1 MDSVFYRMRRRIWH
15 ARPGLVIPLMWHS
28 DLLTAPL
35 DSACVSAWMTD
46 VKTLAEPKHVHDCIA
61 PTRCFSN
68 LLWFTD
74 TVGTHVMIKSPVIK
88 WLSQPNTYWR
98 NWSNC
103 FVCHPLCRW
112 PGATKLSFLCPW
124 LFRKSRQNWKLS
136 LSLPDLKMP
145 VQQFLLHLFHL
156 FTAPPPNL
164 KSRICGFVMY
174 ACSEMAQRRK
184 QRT

>member
-1 MDSVFYRMRRRIWH
+1 MRFIICR
-15 ARPGLVIPLMWHS
+15 
-28 DLLTAPL
+28 DLRTQ
-35 DSACVSAWMTD
+35 
-46 VKTLAEPKHVHDCIA
+46 LA
-61 PTRCFSN
+61 
-68 LLWFTD
+68 
-74 TVGTHVMIKSPVIK
+74 HVMSKSPVIK

-136 LSLPDLKMP
+136 LSLPDLKMS

-156 FTAPPPNL
+156 FIAPRLQSEAENLWVCNVCLPWNGSEQEAGDVNVTFCRKVLRLRLNQISSYRINIFTA
-164 KSRICGFVMY
+164 
-174 ACSEMAQRRK
+174 
-184 QRT
+184 